1 MTTARP
7 KTEKSK
13 CRPQPPPTPI
23 QHRTS
28 RTRPEH
34 VGFGASGARFRKSEK
49 SDPARGRTWD
59 PKCAKRAPYR
69 LSYHGKRGSHSGAGG
84 EGGEQ
89 QKANTAQW
97 VHMAAVTFW
106 PFVADQMSVRGE
118 SGVHSWVF
126 PGAGADSEKI
136 RSRRQQQ
143 PTQLRRTPGIFA
155 CVRFG
160 GILGGFPGVSTFR
173 PIRSKV
179 PESNLGLGRYARLA
193 FQVRGWFSV
202 WATFARTFRPP
213 PVGPGGQNRVFWG
226 VRAGNLSPTKS
237 GNRAEVGR
245 NSSVFRDSFDGDV
258 CFAPGKSHVQ
268 SAFLHFERWAP
279 AFQFRGHPGGFRGSG
294 NVTYHMGVP
303 WGGGCVA
310 VGGPGAVFL
319 RDSFYGGSHP
329 GRKRP
334 DRRN

>member
-1 MTTARP
+1 MRP
-7 KTEKSK
+7 IWGDFGGFSRCFHFSADSLKS
-13 CRPQPPPTPI
+13 PGI
-23 QHRTS
+23 QLG
-28 RTRPEH
+28 TRKICAA
-34 VGFGASGARFRKSEK
+34 GFPSPRLVFSLGDFRMQNSAPSGR
-49 SDPARGRTWD
+49 ARGEN
-59 PKCAKRAPYR
+59 RA
-69 LSYHGKRGSHSGAGG
+69 
-84 EGGEQ
+84 
-89 QKANTAQW
+89 
-97 VHMAAVTFW
+97 
-106 PFVADQMSVRGE
+106 
-118 SGVHSWVF
+118 
-126 PGAGADSEKI
+126 
-136 RSRRQQQ
+136 
-143 PTQLRRTPGIFA
+143 
-155 CVRFG
+155 
-160 GILGGFPGVSTFR
+160 
-173 PIRSKV
+173 
-179 PESNLGLGRYARLA
+179 
-193 FQVRGWFSV
+193 
-202 WATFARTFRPP
+202 
-213 PVGPGGQNRVFWG
+213 FWG
-226 VRAGNLSPTKS
+226 VRAGNLSPAKS